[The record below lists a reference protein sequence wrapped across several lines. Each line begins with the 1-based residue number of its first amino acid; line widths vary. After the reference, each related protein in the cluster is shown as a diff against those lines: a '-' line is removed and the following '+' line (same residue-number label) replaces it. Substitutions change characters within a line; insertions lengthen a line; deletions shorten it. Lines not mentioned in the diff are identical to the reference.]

1 MYQLPKY
8 PYSYS
13 LKAPEFYLRVC
24 FPCEYLQMT
33 YVRHLKRSYY
43 EYYHVKEAIPK
54 CKCLCLLDWFK
65 KKFSLKYFNMKEKSK
80 KVWKSNYLPSPCFLK
95 KVINIS
101 FNPLNFFSLEL
112 ECHLEICNAVF
123 KNKFFFWINQPGPAT
138 RDSLKTS

>member
-8 PYSYS
+8 PYSYWVLFEGVFS
-13 LKAPEFYLRVC
+13 LWVSSNDLRETSKTFLLWVL
-24 FPCEYLQMT
+24 PCKGGNPKTQMF
-33 YVRHLKRSYY
+33 VFVGL
-43 EYYHVKEAIPK
+43 IQ
-54 CKCLCLLDWFK
+54 

-112 ECHLEICNAVF
+112 EYHLEICNAVF
-123 KNKFFFWINQPGPAT
+123 KSKFLFWINQAGPAT